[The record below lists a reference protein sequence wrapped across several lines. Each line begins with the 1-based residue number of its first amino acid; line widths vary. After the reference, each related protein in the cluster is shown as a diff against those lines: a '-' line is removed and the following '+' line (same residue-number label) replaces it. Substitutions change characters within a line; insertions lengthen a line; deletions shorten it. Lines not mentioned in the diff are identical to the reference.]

1 MDIGYILAEEKIKTS
16 IDKGELDDLPGKG
29 KPLPEDDLAGV
40 SEDLRTSYRMM
51 KNAGVLPEEMKIK
64 KEMVTLEELMNQTQ
78 DEKLQE
84 EYKEKLTEKHLHY
97 QSLMDKRR
105 LSSSPAYPKYR
116 GKIQKRF
123 GIRY

>member
-1 MDIGYILAEEKIKTS
+1 MDIGYILAEEKIKS
-16 IDKGELDDLPGKG
+16 ALDKGELDNLPGKG
-29 KPLPEDDLAGV
+29 KPLPKDDLAGM

-64 KEMVTLEELMNQTQ
+64 KEMVTLEELINQTQ
-78 DEKLQE
+78 DEKEIE
-84 EYKEKLTEKHLHY
+84 EYKEKLTEKHIHY

-123 GIRY
+123 GIR